1 VVDVDLICE
10 YVFNKAA
17 YGKIQ
22 PQVVLDDIAKA
33 AAPTSRR

>member
-1 VVDVDLICE
+1 VDLICE

-22 PQVVLDDIAKA
+22 PEVVLKDIEDAKA
-33 AAPTSRR
+33 PSARR